1 MRFPESAQIA
11 ARLGAGALLYPG
23 AFNTTTGPLAW
34 ELLLRARAVDNQV
47 YTVGCSPARP
57 AQGYPAWG
65 HSTVVDPLA
74 VVVETCDEKETII
87 YATLQPERVA
97 EVRSIVPISTQRRF
111 DVYPNVAH

>member
-34 ELLLRARAVDNQV
+34 ELLLRARAVDNHV

-57 AQGYPAWG
+57 PEGYPAWG

-74 VVVETCDEKETII
+74 VVVETCDEKEAVV
-87 YATLQPERVA
+87 YATLMPERVA
-97 EVRSIVPISTQRRF
+97 EVRSIVPISMQRRF